1 MANEIVTVNRGA
13 TYQRKDGDEA
23 SRVVVFLVDR
33 PRGNIRFAPLGSAR
47 EDSLSMEEF
56 LDQYEL
62 IAQQGEALP
71 EDRKSNERANK
82 TADADAEKAQATPT
96 RAAKLDTTKASPT
109 REELEGRAAARNER

>member
-1 MANEIVTVNRGA
+1 MADKIVTVNRGA

-33 PRGNIRFAPLGSAR
+33 PRGNVRFAPLGSAR
-47 EDSLSMEEF
+47 EDNLSIEEF

-71 EDRKSNERANK
+71 EDRKANAAANK
-82 TADADAEKAQATPT
+82 KADADAEAAQGTGARAPKMDT
-96 RAAKLDTTKASPT
+96 RTASPT
-109 REELEGRAAARNER
+109 REALEARADARNA